1 MFEVLTTVTCRWSV
15 RNIAALIEKQA
26 DFRVVDAADTD
37 GGNKAGWYTALTPF
51 GKTPALRHGDR
62 IVVESLVIN
71 EYIEEVAPGRALL
84 PQDPLVRAWARTW
97 NAYCDQEIMKHV
109 RLAIAGATEQRRKA
123 LQDLDASLTTLET
136 NVFRHAVPGDFW
148 GGSQPSHTDIC
159 YWSLFDVLERVRAL
173 LPVTSLLEPR
183 HRLRQWAGAVL
194 AYPSL
199 VEASGRLEAM
209 RSGDTVKM
217 VSHRRPE

>member
-1 MFEVLTTVTCRWSV
+1 MFEVLTAVTCRWSV

-26 DFRVVDAADTD
+26 DFRLVDVAEAD
-37 GGNKAGWYTALTPF
+37 GGNKAAWYMDLTPF

-62 IVVESLVIN
+62 IVIESLVIN
-71 EYIEEVAPGRALL
+71 EYIDEVAPGRALL
-84 PQDPLVRAWARTW
+84 PRDPLVRAWARTW
-97 NAYCDQEIMKHV
+97 TAYCDQEIMKHV
-109 RLAIAGATEQRRKA
+109 RLAIAGEMEQRQKA

-136 NVFRHAVPGDFW
+136 NVFRHASPGDFW

-159 YWSLFDVLERVRAL
+159 YWSLFDVLERVRGL
-173 LPVTSLLEPR
+173 LPMTNLLEPR
-183 HRLRQWAGAVL
+183 QRLRQWAGAVL
-194 AYPSL
+194 ACPSL
-199 VEASGRLEAM
+199 VAAAGRLEAM

>member
-1 MFEVLTTVTCRWSV
+1 MFEVLTAVTCRWSV

-26 DFRVVDAADTD
+26 DFRLVDVADAD
-37 GGNKAGWYTALTPF
+37 GGDKAAWYMALTPF

-62 IVVESLVIN
+62 IVIESLVIN
-71 EYIEEVAPGRALL
+71 EYIDEVAPGRALL
-84 PQDPLVRAWARTW
+84 PRDPLGRAWARTW

-109 RLAIAGATEQRRKA
+109 RLAIAGEMEQRQKA

-136 NVFRHAVPGDFW
+136 NVFRHAAPGEFW

-159 YWSLFDVLERVRAL
+159 YWSLFDVLERVRGL
-173 LPVTSLLEPR
+173 LPVTNLLEPR
-183 HRLRQWAGAVL
+183 QRLRQWADAVL

-199 VEASGRLEAM
+199 VEAAGRLEAM